1 LQKIESVDTG
11 EQIAKDSSN
20 VKYCDDNIKD
30 EPMQKIQSEH
40 TNKTLKN
47 ERIEPEDFGKTE
59 SVCED
64 QFKDISTFN
73 GAKNDK

>member
-1 LQKIESVDTG
+1 
-11 EQIAKDSSN
+11 
-20 VKYCDDNIKD
+20 
-30 EPMQKIQSEH
+30 MQKIQTEH
-40 TNKTLKN
+40 VNKNLKN

-59 SVCED
+59 SVCDD